1 MQIPIPPAE
10 DDQARRARDMERAA
24 REQAAARSAE
34 ATTIGEGGLVVKN
47 GGSIRVESPGTI
59 DLPGGSFSANSVS
72 AATTVTAGG
81 TVQGGAIVSTGN
93 ASVAGTASVG
103 ALSSAGNVSGQR
115 GTFPTG
121 VSSTGVYNTL
131 LTYGG
136 PYSSQ
141 YVHQDGT
148 MGYVPSSARYKQ
160 DIMSATLDPATLRQL
175 RVVTFRYIAA
185 VENLGDEAAVEIGL
199 IAEEVDAL
207 GLAWLV
213 DYDSEGLPMG
223 VRYDR
228 LALALIPWMASIE
241 SRLAALEV

>member
-1 MQIPIPPAE
+1 MGNRYPAP
-10 DDQARRARDMERAA
+10 A
-24 REQAAARSAE
+24 
-34 ATTIGEGGLVVKN
+34 GEGFGPL
-47 GGSIRVESPGTI
+47 IRELDELKRRVAELEQPTGTSMNSLLQQVQEAIANINATVTAAIAANSYTKTQIDSKIASPGNISPGT
-59 DLPGGSFSANSVS
+59 
-72 AATTVTAGG
+72 VTA
-81 TVQGGAIVSTGN
+81 S
-93 ASVAGTASVG
+93 
-103 ALSSAGNVSGQR
+103 GNVSGQR
-115 GTFPTG
+115 GTFPVG
-121 VSSTGVYNTL
+121 VNSTGVYNTL

-160 DIMSATLDPATLRQL
+160 DIMSATLDPAVLRQL

-213 DYDSEGLPMG
+213 DYDSDGLPMG

-228 LALALIPWMASIE
+228 LALALIPWMASVE

>member
-1 MQIPIPPAE
+1 MGNRYATPAGDGLGPLIRDLDELKRRLSELEIPTGTSMNSLV
-10 DDQARRARDMERAA
+10 Q
-24 REQAAARSAE
+24 QVQE
-34 ATTIGEGGLVVKN
+34 AIANIGTTINAWLN
-47 GGSIRVESPGTI
+47 
-59 DLPGGSFSANSVS
+59 ANSYTKAQIDNLV
-72 AATTVTAGG
+72 ANPGNINPGNV
-81 TVQGGAIVSTGN
+81 N
-93 ASVAGTASVG
+93 AS
-103 ALSSAGNVSGQR
+103 GNVSGQR
-115 GTFPTG
+115 GTFPVG
-121 VSSTGVYNTL
+121 VNSTGVYNTL

-160 DIMSATLDPATLRQL
+160 DIASAALDPAVIRQL

-207 GLAWLV
+207 GLTWLV
-213 DYDSEGLPMG
+213 DYDVEGLPMG

-228 LALALIPWMASIE
+228 LALALIPWMASVE
-241 SRLAALEV
+241 GRLAALEV